1 MKRMAGL
8 AAAVALAMWAA
19 VPAAANDSTATLSV
33 GGLQLE
39 KTDKIAMLS
48 EDLYLSAKEVRVRYV
63 YRNLTNAPV
72 TMRVAFPLPEIEM
85 YSESPVDLPNPD
97 DANFVNF
104 KTLVD
109 GQNVALTPDVRAF
122 VNGKDVTTQIIAA
135 GAPLMIMTQATME
148 RVSALPKDTLAG
160 LVKTGL
166 LEEERYDAGK
176 GWQVY
181 YRPLW
186 TLRAAFHR
194 EQTFPA
200 GRDVVVEHRYEPVA
214 GGSVGN
220 LLTLASIPKSDP
232 DRRAM
237 VKRYCVDAAF
247 EKAAAALAGRR
258 NTFVGDTQIS
268 YVLKT
273 GANWAKPIGDFR
285 LVVDK
290 GAPDKL
296 VSFCA
301 TGVKKISPTQFEWRA
316 KNFTPKQDIDVLIL
330 NGYQTE

>member
-1 MKRMAGL
+1 MRHLAGL
-8 AAAVALAMWAA
+8 VAALALAMVAA
-19 VPAAANDSTATLSV
+19 LPAAANDSSATLSI
-33 GGLQLE
+33 GGLQFD

-48 EDLYLSAKEVRVRYV
+48 EDLYISAKEVRVKYV

-72 TMRVAFPLPEIEM
+72 TLRVGFPLPEIEM
-85 YSESPVDLPNPD
+85 YSESPIDLPNPD

-109 GQNVALTPDVRAF
+109 GQSVALTPDVRAF
-122 VNGKDVTTQIIAA
+122 VNGKDVTAQITAA
-135 GAPLMIMTQATME
+135 GAPLLVMTQAAMGRIT
-148 RVSALPKDTLAG
+148 ALPKDKLAA
-160 LVKTGL
+160 LVKAGL

-176 GWQVY
+176 GWEVM

-200 GRDVVVEHRYEPVA
+200 GRDVVVEHSYNPVA
-214 GGSVGN
+214 GGSVGSI
-220 LLTLASIPKSDP
+220 LTLDGSSKDSP
-232 DRRAM
+232 DRRAV

-247 EKAAAALAGRR
+247 EKAAAARAARKGSFLSE
-258 NTFVGDTQIS
+258 TLIS

-285 LVVDK
+285 VVIDK

-316 KNFTPKQDIDVLIL
+316 KNFTPQQDIDVLIL
-330 NGYQTE
+330 NEE